1 MRQIHYEGDVGRKT
15 YHVDFVAG
23 FSGTPS
29 DFLSNLSRKNKNKY
43 KTVLV
48 ILYWKNLATGLKKK
62 LQVVVMLKIAEI
74 VNKKGNNGA
83 MPMS

>member
-1 MRQIHYEGDVGRKT
+1 MRQIHYEVDVGRKT
-15 YHVDFVAG
+15 YHVDSVAG

-48 ILYWKNLATGLKKK
+48 MLNWKNLATGLKKSYK
-62 LQVVVMLKIAEI
+62 L
-74 VNKKGNNGA
+74 
-83 MPMS
+83 